1 MKSVVITDLR
11 TAEMREAQAYLAEQ
25 GYRFPDVYCET
36 VSADGVRTAVQ
47 GFGMVPMADVDENGL
62 GHYHNGNGLA
72 EYREAMRGLREE

>member
-1 MKSVVITDLR
+1 MIGFSGLKN
-11 TAEMREAQAYLAEQ
+11 
-25 GYRFPDVYCET
+25 VYCET

-72 EYREAMRGLREE
+72 EYREAMRELRGE